1 MEIMFR
7 PMREQD
13 AEVII
18 SYKHGND
25 YACFDS
31 EKNQT
36 DIDSLLSDPD
46 VDIFVA
52 YNDEGDILGF
62 AEVAFDEDDI
72 LEMSGELLPEFT
84 GMGLGCN
91 FITEC
96 VNFLVERYD
105 YADSAIRTL
114 VLPGDKHSVKV
125 LERVG
130 FQVVETNEDWIEMQ
144 IDL

>member
-36 DIDSLLSDPD
+36 DIDSLLSDPE

-52 YNDEGDILGF
+52 YSDEEDILGF
-62 AEVAFDEDDI
+62 SEVAFDEDGI
-72 LEMSGELLPEFT
+72 LEMSGALLPEFT

-105 YADSAIRTL
+105 YGGGAIRTL

-130 FQVVETNEDWIEMQ
+130 FQVIETSDDWIELQ

>member
-1 MEIMFR
+1 MEISFR
-7 PMREQD
+7 PIRETD

-31 EKNQT
+31 EKHQT
-36 DIDSLLSDPD
+36 DIDTLLSDPD

-52 YNDEGDILGF
+52 VGEEDELLGF
-62 AEVAFDEDDI
+62 TEVAFDEEGV
-72 LEMSGELLPEFT
+72 LEMSGALLPEFT
-84 GMGLGCN
+84 GIGLGCN

-96 VNFLVERYD
+96 INFLVEHYD
-105 YADSAIRTL
+105 YGGRTIRTL
-114 VLPGDKHSVKV
+114 VLPGDRHSVKV

-130 FQVVETNEDWIEMQ
+130 FQVTENNEDWIELQ
-144 IDL
+144 LEL

>member
-1 MEIMFR
+1 MEITFR
-7 PMREQD
+7 PMRERD

-36 DIDSLLSDPD
+36 DIDSLLSDPN

-52 YNDEGDILGF
+52 ISEEDEILGF
-62 AEVAFDEDDI
+62 AEVAFDEDGI
-72 LEMSGELLPEFT
+72 LEMSGALLPEFT

-96 VNFLVERYD
+96 VNFLVEHYD
-105 YADSAIRTL
+105 YAGGAIRTL
-114 VLPGDKHSVKV
+114 IQPGDRHAKKV

-130 FQVVETNEDWIEMQ
+130 FQLTETSEDWAEMQ
-144 IDL
+144 IEL

>member
-1 MEIMFR
+1 MEITFR

-36 DIDSLLSDPD
+36 DIDSLLSDPN

-52 YNDEGDILGF
+52 ISEEDEILGF

-72 LEMSGELLPEFT
+72 LEMSGALLPEFT

-96 VNFLVERYD
+96 INFLVEHYD
-105 YADSAIRTL
+105 YAGGAIRTL
-114 VLPGDKHSVKV
+114 IQPGDRHAESSGTRWVP
-125 LERVG
+125 
-130 FQVVETNEDWIEMQ
+130 
-144 IDL
+144 IDGNH

>member
-36 DIDSLLSDPD
+36 DIDSLLSDPE

-52 YNDEGDILGF
+52 YSDEEDILGF
-62 AEVAFDEDDI
+62 AEVAFDEDGI
-72 LEMSGELLPEFT
+72 LEMSGALLPEFT

-105 YADSAIRTL
+105 YGGGAIRTL
-114 VLPGDKHSVKV
+114 ILPGDKHSVKV

-130 FQVVETNEDWIEMQ
+130 FQIIETSEDWIEMQ

>member
-72 LEMSGELLPEFT
+72 LEMSGALLPEFT

-105 YADSAIRTL
+105 YGDSAIRTL
-114 VLPGDKHSVKV
+114 VLPGDRHSVKV

-130 FQVVETNEDWIEMQ
+130 FQVVETSEDWIEMQ

>member
-1 MEIMFR
+1 MEITFR
-7 PMREQD
+7 RIREVD

-31 EKNQT
+31 ENHQT
-36 DIDSLLSDPD
+36 DIDSLLSDPK

-52 YNDEGDILGF
+52 VNDEDIILGF
-62 AEVAFDEDDI
+62 AEVTFDEEGI
-72 LEMSGELLPEFT
+72 MEMSGALLPEYT
-84 GMGLGCN
+84 GVGLGCD

-96 VNFLVERYD
+96 INYLTEHYD
-105 YADSAIRTL
+105 YDGGVIKTL
-114 VLPGDKHSVKV
+114 ALPDDRQAVKV

-130 FQVVETNEDWIEMQ
+130 FQVVKTSEDWIELQ
-144 IDL
+144 IEL